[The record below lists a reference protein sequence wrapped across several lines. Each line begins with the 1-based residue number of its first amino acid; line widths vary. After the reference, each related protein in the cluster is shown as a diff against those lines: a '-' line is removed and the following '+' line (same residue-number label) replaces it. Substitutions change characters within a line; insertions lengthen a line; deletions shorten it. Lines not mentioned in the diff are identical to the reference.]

1 MLDRV
6 GVSRCAEGEPVPRI
20 RLSSI
25 TVSDQQRAR
34 TFYTDVLGFEL
45 ALDKPTGST
54 RWLSVVS
61 DDEPDGVQLMLEP
74 PSSADGRSIQAR
86 LFTQGIPATSFEV
99 DDVDYE
105 YERLAAEGVT
115 FQSPPTDAGS
125 VRSCV
130 LDDTCG
136 NWIRLTERIED

>member
-1 MLDRV
+1 M
-6 GVSRCAEGEPVPRI
+6 
-20 RLSSI
+20 
-25 TVSDQQRAR
+25 TDQERAR
-34 TFYTDVLGFEL
+34 AFYTRVLGFEVGVDQGTD
-45 ALDKPTGST
+45 AI

-61 DDEPDGVQLMLEP
+61 DDDPDGVQLVLDP
-74 PSSADGRSIQAR
+74 ATSADGRSVQVR
-86 LFTQGIPATSFEV
+86 QFTQGIPATSFEV
-99 DDVDYE
+99 DDIDYE

-115 FQSPPTDAGS
+115 FQSPPTDNRG